1 MKTSGGKMIAP
12 LPIEEALKISP
23 IISQVCMVGDG
34 RKFLAALITLSE
46 AKLAEAKGMGE
57 MGDLITAPLII
68 NEVKRY
74 IDELNAA
81 LAGYEQIKKFAILS
95 REFSI
100 EEGEMTPTLKMKRNI
115 IEGRFQAVI
124 DQFYV

>member
-12 LPIEEALKISP
+12 LPIEEALKASP

-34 RKFLAALITLSE
+34 RKFLSVLITLSE
-46 AKLAEAKGMGE
+46 AKLGEAKKLGLSGE
-57 MGDLITAPLII
+57 VITFPTII
-68 NEVKRY
+68 NDVKKY
-74 IDELNAA
+74 IDNLNAS

-100 EEGEMTPTLKMKRNI
+100 EEGEMTPTLKMKRNV
-115 IEGRFQAVI
+115 IETRFQAVI
-124 DQFYV
+124 DQFYA